1 MIPLVEFIILRS
13 SPSSKYFAIVIIAD
27 KPRAFNESSEQN
39 ESIFGQYRLAFYFF
53 VPHKRMPRT
62 VISRPGQGSC
72 VRLND
77 SVLTF
82 STASAEQLL
91 IDCVA
96 GFALGNTSDSSIII
110 VPNDKILCVF
120 TVQEVYFKSDS
131 ASALIVGGAGD

>member
-1 MIPLVEFIILRS
+1 MRAANKMKVYSGNIDSLFNFFRAAQKNAPDGYK
-13 SPSSKYFAIVIIAD
+13 PS
-27 KPRAFNESSEQN
+27 
-39 ESIFGQYRLAFYFF
+39 G
-53 VPHKRMPRT
+53 
-62 VISRPGQGSC
+62 GQGSC

-110 VPNDKILCVF
+110 VPKR
-120 TVQEVYFKSDS
+120 
-131 ASALIVGGAGD
+131 